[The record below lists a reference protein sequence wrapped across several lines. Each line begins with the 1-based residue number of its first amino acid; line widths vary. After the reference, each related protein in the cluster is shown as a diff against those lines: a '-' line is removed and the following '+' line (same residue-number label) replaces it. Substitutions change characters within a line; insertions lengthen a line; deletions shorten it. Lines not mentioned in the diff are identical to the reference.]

1 MWLGPSVTTLL
12 VAGRSLFTT
21 VTVLLALL
29 VLPLTGVA
37 RRPPVGP
44 RRAPVARRS
53 RVAARSVTVVVSVVV
68 LFFVVS
74 TAVSLVAVVSV
85 VVAARS
91 VPTVAA
97 VSTAFA
103 ATVFVVSVVKSKVA
117 VGAAWSVVTSFV
129 VATAVVGSWAAVVSL
144 DTVPVSTVISGMA
157 TVASVCSS
165 AWTTP
170 SLVPKETA
178 ETAPSDIPV
187 TAMVTHCFL
196 TLCIL

>member
-68 LFFVVS
+68 LLFVV
-74 TAVSLVAVVSV
+74 
-85 VVAARS
+85 
-91 VPTVAA
+91 
-97 VSTAFA
+97 A

>member
-68 LFFVVS
+68 LLFVVS

-91 VPTVAA
+91 VPTVDA

-117 VGAAWSVVTSFV
+117 VGAA
-129 VATAVVGSWAAVVSL
+129 
-144 DTVPVSTVISGMA
+144 
-157 TVASVCSS
+157 
-165 AWTTP
+165 
-170 SLVPKETA
+170 
-178 ETAPSDIPV
+178 
-187 TAMVTHCFL
+187 
-196 TLCIL
+196 